1 MIRLKPYYERD
12 GGQQLLDCY
21 LHMVADVVPFF
32 RGDVLD
38 GLPEGTL
45 GKPRQRREAYQ
56 KLLEKLDPSIKD
68 GTDELSQKRV
78 DALVAKR
85 LIWKYSQ
92 KLHDYLYAD
101 CPYDGHVNRENLRKL
116 LTVWLPGGQLPKEL
130 EFKGRTGGKALLDH
144 VFRYEAFSGHKDLY
158 SFVRSLGA
166 EVCPYCNRQYT
177 TTISEEDRRTRPQLD
192 HFKNKKDYPY
202 LALSIN
208 NLVPSCGVCNL
219 LKRDKDED
227 LLYPYEEGLGDAFR
241 FRTTIPE
248 QRITTVLT
256 GARIAP
262 EDFELTLEQ
271 NQVGLDKALAARA
284 KNSIEALALE
294 PLYDSHKDYVADLYF
309 QRYILTDKLIHDVY
323 MQFRPLFSSE
333 KEVRAALLSMNID
346 RECWGDRPLSK
357 LTHDIQEEIEALYAK
372 IHS

>member
-1 MIRLKPYYERD
+1 MIQLKPYYDRD
-12 GGQQLLDCY
+12 DGQQLLDRY

-32 RGDVLD
+32 REDVLD
-38 GLPEGTL
+38 DVPNGTL

-56 KLLEKLDPSIKD
+56 KLLEKLDPPIGD
-68 GTDELSQKRV
+68 GTDEAARKQV

-85 LIWKYSQ
+85 LIRKYSIQ
-92 KLHDYLYAD
+92 LHDYLYAGCSD
-101 CPYDGHVNRENLRKL
+101 DGHVNRENLRKL
-116 LTVWLPGGQLPKEL
+116 LTVRLPGGKLPPEL
-130 EFKGRTGGKALLDH
+130 QFKVRTGSTTLLAH

-158 SFVRSLGA
+158 AFVKSLGA
-166 EVCPYCNRQYT
+166 EVCPYCNRQFT
-177 TTISEEDRRTRPQLD
+177 TTVNSEDRRTRPQLD
-192 HFKNKKDYPY
+192 HFKNKKDYPH

-208 NLVPSCGVCNL
+208 NLVPSCGICNL
-219 LKRDKDED
+219 LKHDKDED

-248 QRITTVLT
+248 QNITTVLT

-271 NQVGLDKALAARA
+271 SRVGLDEALAARA
-284 KNSIEALALE
+284 GNSIKALALE

-309 QRYILTDKLIHDVY
+309 QRYILTDELIHDVY
-323 MQFRPLFSSE
+323 IQFRSLFRSE

-357 LTHDIQEEIEALYAK
+357 LTHDIQEEIETLYSE
-372 IHS
+372 IHR